1 MRNGC
6 FGSNA
11 GLSYYEAMSRTT
23 ARRSRNSGLHLIAA
37 ILLWPAGCTSG
48 PGAAGVAAG
57 PGADVR
63 MLTGT
68 ATRVVWVQHDGKDP
82 EAVGDQLVL
91 MGFNSEDGKGERVI
105 LGQRGSYVKPLI
117 TPRGDR
123 IVYSTRVK
131 PGPAEVFI
139 VNWDGSGR
147 QKLGDGF
154 ALDLWQHPAD
164 GGEWAYVGTENKAWE
179 FGTISRFRIDAPDKR
194 EVVWNTTLVSIDN
207 FQVSADGRY
216 AGGMF
221 PWPAAAM
228 ADLQN
233 RTLKK
238 FGEGCWGALTDA
250 RGRLFW
256 YFDGA
261 HRNLTMVDVETE
273 ARWIVNINNAPGFD
287 GAEVDFPR
295 WTNHPRF
302 FAIAGP
308 YNQGGQNQARTGGP
322 QTEVYLGRFSDD
334 FSRVEAWAR
343 VTTNAGGDSYPDVW
357 IDVGRSPHAR
367 QPRGPIG
374 PLHARVRTPSASQ
387 APADR
392 SGGSG
397 AASGADT
404 SRLVV
409 NARLTRTVAIPD
421 PTTILPYRNA
431 LIVNEYEIMDLVQG
445 QYAAKQIRIAQ
456 WAIRN
461 SRIIPEAK
469 KIPGAA
475 FTLVVERY
483 DAHGELEGERLI
495 STSES
500 SSLPLYYDVAVDKL

>member
-1 MRNGC
+1 V
-6 FGSNA
+6 
-11 GLSYYEAMSRTT
+11 L
-23 ARRSRNSGLHLIAA
+23 RRSSLYRFALGSLSLS
-37 ILLWPAGCTSG
+37 LAGCAG
-48 PGAAGVAAG
+48 GAVAG
-57 PGADVR
+57 PGDDVR
-63 MLTGT
+63 ALTG
-68 ATRVVWVQHDGKDP
+68 APARVVWVQHDGKDP
-82 EAVGDQLVL
+82 EAVGDQLIL
-91 MGFNSEDGKGERVI
+91 MGFDTHDGKGERVI
-105 LGQRGSYVKPLI
+105 LGTRGSYVKPLL
-117 TPRGDR
+117 TPRGNR
-123 IVYSTRVK
+123 IVYSTRVR
-131 PGPAEVFI
+131 PGPAEAFI
-139 VNWDGSGR
+139 LNWDGTGLR
-147 QKLGDGF
+147 KLGDGF
-154 ALDLWQHPAD
+154 ALGLWRNPAD
-164 GGEWAYVGTENKAWE
+164 GGEWVYVGTENKEWE
-179 FGTISRFRIDAPDKR
+179 FGTISRFPIDAPNKR

-221 PWPAAAM
+221 PWPEAGI

-233 RTLKK
+233 RTVKK
-238 FGEGCWGALTDA
+238 LGQGCWPALTNA

-273 ARWIVNINNAPGFD
+273 ARWMVNINNAPGFD

-308 YNQGGQNQARTGGP
+308 YNQGGENQARTGGP
-322 QTEVYLGRFSDD
+322 QTEVYLGRFSED
-334 FSRVEAWAR
+334 FSSVEAWAR
-343 VTTNAGGDSYPDVW
+343 VTSNAGGDSYPDVW
-357 IDVGRSPHAR
+357 IDVDRSPHAR

-374 PLHARVRTPSASQ
+374 PPHARLRTASAG
-387 APADR
+387 PAAKAG
-392 SGGSG
+392 GGSPG
-397 AASGADT
+397 QADA

-421 PTTILPYRNA
+421 PKSILPYRSA
-431 LIVNEYEIMDLVQG
+431 LIVNEYEIMDVIQG
-445 QYAAKQIRIAQ
+445 RHAEKEIRIAQ

-461 SRIIPEAK
+461 SRVLPEAR

-495 STSES
+495 STSEAS
-500 SSLPLYYDVAVDKL
+500 RLPLYYDVGAR

>member
-1 MRNGC
+1 MLRC
-6 FGSNA
+6 PHLYLFALGS
-11 GLSYYEAMSRTT
+11 LPQ
-23 ARRSRNSGLHLIAA
+23 
-37 ILLWPAGCTSG
+37 LLAGCSGGVDAVGG
-48 PGAAGVAAG
+48 PGAE
-57 PGADVR
+57 VR
-63 MLTGT
+63 ALTGSP
-68 ATRVVWVQHDGKDP
+68 TRVVWVQHDGKDP

-91 MGFNSEDGKGERVI
+91 KGFDTHDGKGERVI
-105 LGQRGSYVKPLI
+105 LGKRGSYVKPLL
-117 TPRGDR
+117 TPRGNR
-123 IVYSTRVK
+123 IVHSTRVR

-139 VNWDGSGR
+139 VNWDGSGLR
-147 QKLGDGF
+147 KLGDGF
-154 ALDLWQHPAD
+154 ALGLWRNPVND
-164 GGEWAYVGTENKAWE
+164 GEWVYVGTENKEWE
-179 FGTISRFRIDAPDKR
+179 FGTISRFPIDAPDKR

-216 AGGMF
+216 AGGLF
-221 PWPAAAM
+221 PWPEAGI

-233 RTLKK
+233 RTVKK
-238 FGEGCWGALTDA
+238 LGQGCWPALTNA

-273 ARWIVNINNAPGFD
+273 AKWMVNINNAPGFD

-322 QTEVYLGRFSDD
+322 QTEVYLGRFSED

-343 VTTNAGGDSYPDVW
+343 VTNNASGDSYPDIW
-357 IDVGRSPHAR
+357 IDVDRSPHSR

-374 PLHARVRTPSASQ
+374 PAHAAAARATGG
-387 APADR
+387 APA
-392 SGGSG
+392 GQTG
-397 AASGADT
+397 AG
-404 SRLVV
+404 RLVV
-409 NARLTRTVAIPD
+409 NARLARTVAIPE
-421 PTTILPYRNA
+421 PKSILPYRNA
-431 LIVNEYEIMDLVQG
+431 LIVNEYEVMDTIQG
-445 QYAAKQIRIAQ
+445 TYAKKEIRIAQ

-461 SRIIPEAK
+461 SRVLPGAR

-495 STSES
+495 SNSEG
-500 SSLPLYYDVAVDKL
+500 SSLPLYYDVGAR

>member
-1 MRNGC
+1 
-6 FGSNA
+6 
-11 GLSYYEAMSRTT
+11 MSRL
-23 ARRSRNSGLHLIAA
+23 AHRSRIAALHLIATFS
-37 ILLWPAGCTSG
+37 LLAAGCTNGTGAAEDASG
-48 PGAAGVAAG
+48 PGAE
-57 PGADVR
+57 VR
-63 MLTGT
+63 TLTGA
-68 ATRVVWVQHDGKDP
+68 ATRAVWVQHDGKDP

-91 MGFNSEDGKGERVI
+91 MGFDSEDGKGERVL
-105 LGQRGSYVKPLI
+105 LGQPGSYVKPMI

-154 ALDLWQHPAD
+154 ALGLWRNPAD
-164 GGEWAYVGTENKAWE
+164 GGEWVYVGTENKEWE
-179 FGTISRFRIDAPDKR
+179 FKTISRFRIDAPDKR
-194 EVVWNTTLVSIDN
+194 EVVWNTSLVSIDN

-221 PWPAAAM
+221 PWPDAAM

-238 FGEGCWGALTDA
+238 FGQGCWGALTDA

-261 HRNLTMVDVETE
+261 HRNLTMVDVETG

-322 QTEVYLGRFSDD
+322 QTEVYVGRFTED

-343 VTTNAGGDSYPDVW
+343 LTTNARGDSYPDVW
-357 IDVGRSPHAR
+357 IDVGRSRHAR

-374 PLHARVRTPSASQ
+374 PAHARLSATPA
-387 APADR
+387 A
-392 SGGSG
+392 GSG
-397 AASGADT
+397 TASRPDT

-421 PTTILPYRNA
+421 PKTILPYRNA

-445 QYAAKQIRIAQ
+445 QYPAKEIRIAQ
-456 WAIRN
+456 WAIRD

-475 FTLVVERY
+475 STLVVERY
-483 DAHGELEGERLI
+483 DAHGELEGERLL
-495 STSES
+495 SNSES
-500 SSLPLYYDVAVDKL
+500 SSLPLYYDVTTR

>member
-1 MRNGC
+1 
-6 FGSNA
+6 
-11 GLSYYEAMSRTT
+11 
-23 ARRSRNSGLHLIAA
+23 
-37 ILLWPAGCTSG
+37 
-48 PGAAGVAAG
+48 
-57 PGADVR
+57 
-63 MLTGT
+63 
-68 ATRVVWVQHDGKDP
+68 
-82 EAVGDQLVL
+82 
-91 MGFNSEDGKGERVI
+91 MGFDSEDGKGERVI
-105 LGQRGSYVKPLI
+105 LGQPGSYVKPLI

-139 VNWDGSGR
+139 INWDGSGR

-154 ALDLWQHPAD
+154 ALGLWRNPAD
-164 GGEWAYVGTENKAWE
+164 GGEWVYVGTENKEWE
-179 FGTISRFRIDAPDKR
+179 FRTISRFRIDAPDKR
-194 EVVWNTTLVSIDN
+194 EVVWNTIPVSIDN

-221 PWPAAAM
+221 PWPDAAM

-238 FGEGCWGALTDA
+238 FGQGCWGALTDA

-287 GAEVDFPR
+287 GRRGRLSPVDEPSALFR
-295 WTNHPRF
+295 
-302 FAIAGP
+302 
-308 YNQGGQNQARTGGP
+308 
-322 QTEVYLGRFSDD
+322 D
-334 FSRVEAWAR
+334 SR
-343 VTTNAGGDSYPDVW
+343 SLQS
-357 IDVGRSPHAR
+357 GRSESGTHRRTANGGLSR
-367 QPRGPIG
+367 
-374 PLHARVRTPSASQ
+374 PLHRGFLARRGMGARHDQRPRRFLSRRVDRRRTQRTCATAARSDRAAPRSPSHLFGEP
-387 APADR
+387 APGRQQRAPR
-392 SGGSG
+392 H
-397 AASGADT
+397 GADA

-421 PTTILPYRNA
+421 PKAILPYRNA
-431 LIVNEYEIMDLVQG
+431 LIVNEYEIMDLIQG
-445 QYAAKQIRIAQ
+445 KYPPKEIRIAQ

-495 STSES
+495 SSSES
-500 SSLPLYYDVAVDKL
+500 SSLPLYYDVSTR